1 MNEDYN
7 SDFVEEQDSDKDII
21 SCNRCDKRLS
31 SSSPSCINMKEEING
46 TIPWHCLCMCTF
58 LLFISV
64 IPLIIY
70 LIPFLGVEK
79 GAGVKVRSD
88 LTANNTP
95 IMNDRSNPNA
105 ASIAEMSTHQP
116 SRRIKS
122 DFEQGLARNYLPSLG
137 NINRT
142 TDENNDLIVS
152 PIEQG
157 IGLISPRKNEDEYE
171 SQQMRS
177 IPPSIK
183 SNNTS
188 SIIRP
193 YHAVIPTQQE
203 LSTFQPFH
211 NNRMKHDDIIFFVM
225 GDVPYTPEEEI
236 YLAEHVARVNSS
248 NATFM
253 VHLGDTQSKGSCKM
267 RDFRYTSSI
276 IFGSSIPTLVVPGD
290 NDVLDCPKEVPP
302 RVALR
307 RFRKNFINDT
317 TIINSE
323 LSGSFQRQIE
333 RLENFAFWKNE
344 VLFIG
349 LNVSLQ
355 SEIISK
361 KG

>member
-1 MNEDYN
+1 
-7 SDFVEEQDSDKDII
+7 
-21 SCNRCDKRLS
+21 
-31 SSSPSCINMKEEING
+31 
-46 TIPWHCLCMCTF
+46 
-58 LLFISV
+58 
-64 IPLIIY
+64 
-70 LIPFLGVEK
+70 
-79 GAGVKVRSD
+79 
-88 LTANNTP
+88 
-95 IMNDRSNPNA
+95 
-105 ASIAEMSTHQP
+105 
-116 SRRIKS
+116 
-122 DFEQGLARNYLPSLG
+122 
-137 NINRT
+137 
-142 TDENNDLIVS
+142 
-152 PIEQG
+152 
-157 IGLISPRKNEDEYE
+157 
-171 SQQMRS
+171 
-177 IPPSIK
+177 
-183 SNNTS
+183 
-188 SIIRP
+188 
-193 YHAVIPTQQE
+193 
-203 LSTFQPFH
+203 
-211 NNRMKHDDIIFFVM
+211 
-225 GDVPYTPEEEI
+225 
-236 YLAEHVARVNSS
+236 
-248 NATFM
+248 M